1 MQIFIEFS
9 DRMVLIMLVLFFI
22 FWLVLNSRITVEII
36 LIGAVLAVLIYL
48 FARLCF
54 GYTWRTEVT
63 LIKIAPL
70 AIAYLFTL
78 AFAILRSNVTVMK
91 VVWFKKIPISPAVV
105 KVNVHFDTDVSRAVL
120 SNSISITPGTIT
132 ASVEG
137 DTFYVHCLSPEMIE
151 GIEDSMFVKLLRKME
166 AYR

>member
-1 MQIFIEFS
+1 
-9 DRMVLIMLVLFFI
+9 MLVLFFI
-22 FWLVLNSRITVEII
+22 FWLVLNSKITVEIL
-36 LIGAVLAVLIYL
+36 LIGVVLAVIIYL

-63 LIKIAPL
+63 LMKIVPL

-78 AFAILRSNVTVMK
+78 AFAIFKSNMTVMRL
-91 VVWFKKIPISPAVV
+91 VWFKKVPISPAVV
-105 KVNVHFDTDVSRAVL
+105 KVNVDFDTDVARAVL
-120 SNSISITPGTIT
+120 ANSISITPGTIT
-132 ASVEG
+132 ASIDG
-137 DTFYVHCLSPEMIE
+137 DTFYVHCLSPDMIE